1 MYTRL
6 VSTTTIRVDT
16 ETHAQL
22 VELSESTGKS
32 LIATVRDAAEALH
45 RQRFGVKVA
54 SELAKLRLDP
64 AAWSSYLAEA
74 EATLVTDGLD

>member
-54 SELAKLRLDP
+54 GELAKLRSDTV
-64 AAWSSYLAEA
+64 AWSSYLAEA
-74 EATLVTDGLD
+74 ETTLVTDGLD

>member
-1 MYTRL
+1 MYTQL

-74 EATLVTDGLD
+74 ETTLVTDGLD